1 MIQTCTRCLYNDQDI
16 PNVSFDADGVCN
28 YCHVHDDLDMQ
39 YPTGEEGARR
49 LSVLA
54 EEIKKSGKGKPYDC
68 VIGVSGGRDSSYLLH
83 LACKLGLRP
92 IAAHYDNGWDTEIAK
107 RNIQRMVDALQV
119 TYFSY
124 RVKQEEVDSLIK
136 AFLFSH
142 TQDAEAATDL
152 ALVKVLFHVARKYG
166 VKYILDGHSFRTEG
180 MAPLGWSYMDGR
192 YVESVH
198 KEYGDI
204 ELKTYPALT
213 LMDQIW
219 AGVRGIKRPRPLYYV
234 DYVAEDITKLLEEK
248 YGFEWYGGH
257 HLENTYT
264 AFFDYFYRFTK
275 LHYDGRLVELSALV
289 RSGQMEREEA
299 FAELEKPPMSLEA
312 EEALIFEIKRRLEL
326 SEGDFKF
333 IMSQNIARL
342 THRNWKTYRRH
353 FKALKPLFWAMV
365 KTKRIP
371 DSFYIKYVR

>member
-1 MIQTCTRCLYNDQDI
+1 VT
-16 PNVSFDADGVCN
+16 FDEDGVCN

-39 YPTGEEGARR
+39 YPTGETGRIR
-49 LSVLA
+49 LEALA
-54 EEIKKSGKGKPYDC
+54 EEIKRSGKGKPFDC

-83 LACKLGLRP
+83 LACQLGLRP

-124 RVKQEEVDSLIK
+124 RVKQDEVDDLIR
-136 AFLFSH
+136 AFLLSH

-166 VKYILDGHSFRTEG
+166 VKYLLDGHSFRTEG

-198 KEYGDI
+198 KECGDV
-204 ELKTYPALT
+204 ELKTYPSLT

-219 AGVRGIKRPRPLYYV
+219 AGIRGIKRPRPLYYV
-234 DYVAEDITKLLEEK
+234 DYIAEDITKLLQEK

-264 AFFDYFYRFTK
+264 AFFDYYYRFSK

-312 EEALIFEIKRRLEL
+312 EEALIFEIKRRLNL
-326 SEGDFKF
+326 SDADFRY
-333 IMSQNIARL
+333 IMSPEIARK
-342 THRNWKTYRRH
+342 THRDWKTYRRH
-353 FKALKPLFWAMV
+353 FKVLKPLFWAMV
-365 KTKRIP
+365 QTKRVP